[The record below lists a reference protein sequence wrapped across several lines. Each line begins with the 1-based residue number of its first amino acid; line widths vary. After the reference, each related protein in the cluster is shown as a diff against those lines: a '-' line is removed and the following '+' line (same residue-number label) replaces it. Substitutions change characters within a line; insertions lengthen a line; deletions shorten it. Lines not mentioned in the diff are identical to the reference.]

1 MFFPAL
7 AQTRRQSLRAISA
20 GLVGIGATLSGCA
33 DIIPQGLGLAL
44 TPSPLTDPPV
54 FNFALNL
61 EYLEAEY
68 YQRGV
73 NGIGLPPE
81 LIGPSPGPVNGGRQ
95 VQFQTPYVREFLA
108 EIADDEL
115 NHVRFIRQT
124 IHSSPLIEIS
134 RPAIDL
140 TNSFRK
146 VGAAAGLGDNFDPFA
161 DEASFLLGAFLF
173 EDVGVSAYI
182 GGSDLIA
189 GPDSAEAAAGI
200 LAVEAYHGG
209 MIRTQIA
216 DMGPAMV
223 AKADA
228 ISAARTATESPDNR
242 REHIGTYSAGMP
254 RERGIGQ
261 GQGDI
266 FPGEV
271 IISPTDAQGRCFA
284 RPPQDVLNIVYLDP
298 REGIDRGGFFPGSAQ
313 GVVTHSMLETQ
324 SSSRRA

>member
-1 MFFPAL
+1 MFFPACG
-7 AQTRRQSLRAISA
+7 RRQALRTFSA
-20 GLVGIGATLSGCA
+20 GLVGMGAALSGCA

-73 NGIGLPPE
+73 NGIGLPAA

-108 EIADDEL
+108 EIAEDEL
-115 NHVRFIRQT
+115 NHVRFIRRT
-124 IHSSPLIEIS
+124 IAASPLIEIS
-134 RPAIDL
+134 RPPIDL
-140 TNSFRK
+140 ANSFRK
-146 VGAAAGLGDNFDPFA
+146 VGAAAGLGENFDPFA

-173 EDVGVSAYI
+173 EDVGVSAYV

-189 GPDSAEAAAGI
+189 GGDSTEAAAGI

-209 MIRTQIA
+209 LIRTQIA

-228 ISAARTATESPDNR
+228 IASARGVTESPDNR
-242 REHIGTYSAGMP
+242 PEHVGTYSGAV

-261 GQGDI
+261 GQGDV
-266 FPGEV
+266 FPNEV
-271 IISPTDAQGRCFA
+271 VISPTDAQGRCFA

-313 GVVTHSMLETQ
+313 GVVTHSMLETR
-324 SSSRRA
+324 SNVRSA

>member
-7 AQTRRQSLRAISA
+7 DSTRRQALRAFSA
-20 GLVGIGATLSGCA
+20 GLVGVGATLSGCA
-33 DIIPQGLGLAL
+33 DIIPQGIGLAL
-44 TPSPLTDPPV
+44 TPSGLTDPPV

-73 NGIGLPPE
+73 NGRGLPPE
-81 LIGPSPGPVNGGRQ
+81 LIGPNPGPVLGGRQ
-95 VQFQTPYVREFLA
+95 VAFQTPFIREFLA
-108 EIADDEL
+108 EIAEDEL
-115 NHVRFIRQT
+115 NHVTFIRRT
-124 IHSSPLIEIS
+124 IHASPLIEIS

-173 EDVGVSAYI
+173 EDVGVTAYI

-189 GPDSAEAAAGI
+189 GSDSVEAAAGI

-209 MIRTQIA
+209 LIRTQIA

-228 ISAARTATESPDNR
+228 ISMARSKVESPDNR
-242 REHIGTYSAGMP
+242 GENVGTYSYP
-254 RERGIGQ
+254 NRERAIGS
-261 GQGDI
+261 GDV

-271 IISPTDAQGRCFA
+271 IISPTDAQGRCFG

-298 REGIDRGGFFPGSAQ
+298 TEGIDRGGFFPGSVQ
-313 GVVTHSMLETQ
+313 GVVTHSMNDVK
-324 SSSRRA
+324 SNVRNA

>member
-1 MFFPAL
+1 MFFPACG
-7 AQTRRQSLRAISA
+7 RRQALRTFSA
-20 GLVGIGATLSGCA
+20 GLVGIGAALSGCA
-33 DIIPQGLGLAL
+33 DLIPQDLGLAL

-73 NGIGLPPE
+73 NGVGLAPA
-81 LIGPSPGPVNGGRQ
+81 LIGPSPGPVIGGRQ

-108 EIADDEL
+108 EIAEDEL
-115 NHVRFIRQT
+115 NHVRFLRQT
-124 IHSSPLIEIS
+124 IKASPLIEIS
-134 RPAIDL
+134 RPPIDL

-146 VGAAAGLGDNFDPFA
+146 VGAAAGLGADFDPFA

-173 EDVGVSAYI
+173 EDVGVTAYI

-189 GPDSAEAAAGI
+189 GGDSTEAAAGI

-209 MIRTQIA
+209 LIRTQIA
-216 DMGPAMV
+216 DMGPLMV

-228 ISAARTATESPDNR
+228 ISAARSATESPDNR
-242 REHIGTYSAGMP
+242 REHIGTYSAGMT

-271 IISPTDAQGRCFA
+271 IVSPTDAQGRCFA

-324 SSSRRA
+324 SSTRSA

>member
-7 AQTRRQSLRAISA
+7 DATRRQALRTFSA
-20 GLVGIGATLSGCA
+20 GLVGMGATLSGCA

-54 FNFALNL
+54 YNFALNL

-73 NGIGLPPE
+73 NGVGLPPA
-81 LIGPSPGPVNGGRQ
+81 LIGPSPRPVIGGRQ
-95 VQFQTPYVREFLA
+95 VAFQTPYVREFLA
-108 EIADDEL
+108 EIANDEL

-124 IHSSPLIEIS
+124 IAASPLIEIS
-134 RPAIDL
+134 RPEIDL

-173 EDVGVSAYI
+173 EDVGVTAYI

-209 MIRTQIA
+209 LIRTQIA

-228 ISAARTATESPDNR
+228 ISAARTATESADNR
-242 REHIGTYSAGMP
+242 PEHIGTYSYP
-254 RERGIGQ
+254 NREQPISRG
-261 GQGDI
+261 DV

-271 IISPTDAQGRCFA
+271 VVSPTDAQGRCFG

-298 REGIDRGGFFPGSAQ
+298 TEGIDRGGFFPRSTQ
-313 GVVTHSMLETQ
+313 GVVTHSLNDIPSDTR
-324 SSSRRA
+324 SA

>member
-7 AQTRRQSLRAISA
+7 DSTRRQALRTFSA

-73 NGIGLPPE
+73 NGVGLPPA

-95 VQFQTPYVREFLA
+95 VAFQTPYVREFLA
-108 EIADDEL
+108 EIAEDEL

-124 IHSSPLIEIS
+124 IKASPLIEIS

-140 TNSFRK
+140 ANSFRK

-173 EDVGVSAYI
+173 EDVGVTAYI

-209 MIRTQIA
+209 LIRTQIA

-223 AKADA
+223 SKADS
-228 ISAARTATESPDNR
+228 ISAARSVTESPDNR
-242 REHIGTYSAGMP
+242 PEHIGTYSGP
-254 RERGIGQ
+254 VRERAINAGGV
-261 GQGDI
+261 

-271 IISPTDAQGRCFA
+271 IISPTDPQGRCFA

-324 SSSRRA
+324 SNLRRA

>member
-1 MFFPAL
+1 MFFPAMD
-7 AQTRRQSLRAISA
+7 ATRRQALRRFSA
-20 GLVGIGATLSGCA
+20 GLVGLGAAASLGGCA

-44 TPSPLTDPPV
+44 TPSLLTDPPV

-81 LIGPSPGPVNGGRQ
+81 LIGPNPRPVIGGRQ
-95 VQFQTPYVREFLA
+95 VTFQTPYVREFLA
-108 EIADDEL
+108 EIAFDEL
-115 NHVRFIRQT
+115 NHVRFLRQT
-124 IHSSPLIEIS
+124 IASSPLIEIS
-134 RPAIDL
+134 RPEIDL

-209 MIRTQIA
+209 LIRTQIA

-228 ISAARTATESPDNR
+228 ISAARSATESPDNR
-242 REHIGTYSAGMP
+242 REHIGTYSGP
-254 RERGIGQ
+254 VRERGI

-271 IISPTDAQGRCFA
+271 IISPTDAQGRAFA
-284 RPPQDVLNIVYLDP
+284 RPPQDVLNIVYLNP
-298 REGIDRGGFFPGSAQ
+298 AEGVDRGGFFPRSTQ
-313 GVVTHSMLETQ
+313 GVVTHSLNDTH
-324 SSSRRA
+324 SNVRNA